1 MRQAA
6 RPAQRAMRE
15 RGTLIPA
22 LLLLAAL
29 ACTGAVLAGT
39 DLSGDPLRGRT
50 LYQVCMG
57 CHSLD
62 EDDVGPRHRGVV
74 GRTAG
79 SVPGY
84 AYSPA
89 LRDSHLVWN
98 RANLDRW
105 LTNPQGLVPG
115 AKMFF
120 AMPNA
125 QDRADVIAYLA
136 ELR

>member
-1 MRQAA
+1 MNAYHRTS
-6 RPAQRAMRE
+6 R
-15 RGTLIPA
+15 
-22 LLLLAAL
+22 LAAKL
-29 ACTGAVLAGT
+29 SALTVIACVYAVSVTAA
-39 DLSGDPLRGRT
+39 SRGDAVHGKL
-50 LYQVCMG
+50 LYQGCMG
-57 CHSLD
+57 CHSID

-89 LRDSHLVWN
+89 LKNSHIVWD
-98 RANLDRW
+98 ATNLDRW
-105 LTNPQGLVPG
+105 LQNPQALVPG

-120 AMPNA
+120 SMQSA

-136 ELR
+136 EQR